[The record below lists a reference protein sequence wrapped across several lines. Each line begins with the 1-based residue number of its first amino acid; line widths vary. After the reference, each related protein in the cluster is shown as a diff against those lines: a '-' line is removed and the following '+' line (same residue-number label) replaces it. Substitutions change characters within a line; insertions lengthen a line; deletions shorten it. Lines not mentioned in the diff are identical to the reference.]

1 MSGDAAAKP
10 RAKSPRLQNRQ
21 AKTRSRL
28 LEAAYRL
35 MSKKG
40 VNDTAIQEI
49 TDLADVAFGTFYNYF
64 ESKDDIAAQ
73 VLDCVIRA
81 LGHRNVEANRDAG
94 VTDPILIVANSVR
107 LVAQEMMKNPI
118 WRWWVQRPD
127 LVVERMRDGFKP
139 FGLYDMDKAVEAG
152 LYQIAGD
159 DRETAWSFLIWLLA
173 GGIKDI
179 LDGIDHACD
188 GCRQGQGAHRL
199 EAASAGGA
207 KAQDQ
212 FRLSPPGGRPRRIR
226 S

>member
-1 MSGDAAAKP
+1 MSTNAVTRPK
-10 RAKSPRLQNRQ
+10 AKSPRLQNRQ
-21 AKTRSRL
+21 AKTRGRL
-28 LEAAYRL
+28 LEAAYQL

-49 TDLADVAFGTFYNYF
+49 TELADVAFGTFYNYF

-81 LGHRNVEANRDAG
+81 LGDRNVEANREAG
-94 VTDPILIVANSVR
+94 VTDPVLIVANSVR
-107 LVAQEMMKNPI
+107 LVAQEMMQNPI

-139 FGLYDMDKAVEAG
+139 FGLYDMDKAIEVG
-152 LYQIAGD
+152 LYEIAGD

-179 LDGIDHACD
+179 LDGQ
-188 GCRQGQGAHRL
+188 RPP
-199 EAASAGGA
+199 SAEGLVAESIMRVMGVERSR
-207 KAQDQ
+207 AQAVSKQ
-212 FRLSPPGGRPRRIR
+212 PLPKVQKLKINFA
-226 S
+226 